1 MGRALRRRQERAAR
15 RQQRDSG
22 GGGRRTMSVSAPAAE
37 GRPGGRRFVP
47 RWITDI
53 VSELRKVTWP
63 SRGEIG
69 YLTVVVVIVSAIFG
83 VILGAADLGFSW
95 LIENI
100 LR

>member
-1 MGRALRRRQERAAR
+1 
-15 RQQRDSG
+15 
-22 GGGRRTMSVSAPAAE
+22 MSVSAPAAE